1 MGGLSMMRSAT
12 TVGVVTIQEEKR
24 REEVNRDSN
33 RREEGGRK
41 EESGRRGDNKR
52 DKWTGDNWKE
62 VPREKEKP
70 KAKEAPAIEEKEL
83 QAVAK
88 EDTKDAGASKT
99 MRYSDR
105 RKEERARR
113 EKEKLEKLKKK
124 EGGVSTDVLEEKELD
139 KVTDGIQKID
149 IDEKETNNSGKSDK
163 EVIDL
168 TTSDSKRKEERMGQ
182 RSGGRRGQS
191 DIHPV
196 QDRREDI
203 EDGNKQKDERGQL
216 SVTVTKDG
224 RKVRNKERPAIQ
236 IYRPGMGK
244 YSSKTI
250 KKEEESPGPSPEE
263 SRESSPTKTK
273 GSRSG
278 SNEDQRR

>member
-1 MGGLSMMRSAT
+1 MG
-12 TVGVVTIQEEKR
+12 
-24 REEVNRDSN
+24 
-33 RREEGGRK
+33 
-41 EESGRRGDNKR
+41 
-52 DKWTGDNWKE
+52 
-62 VPREKEKP
+62 
-70 KAKEAPAIEEKEL
+70 IEEKEL

-113 EKEKLEKLKKK
+113 EKEKLKKLKKK

-139 KVTDGIQKID
+139 KVADGIQKID

-236 IYRPGMGK
+236 IYRPGVGK

-278 SNEDQRR
+278 SNEDRRKDAGKEKKPAKWEEKEKKDDGRKESGRRSRRGRKQYDDYYEVGEDNQTFTQSRTGEKIL